1 MMGQVLDHPA
11 KTDSRSYL
19 KRGSGPR
26 LVACSSIIRGKVFSL
41 EMATCLPVVF
51 GANAACEYV
60 ISGSTMT
67 EFHALIEEI
76 DGAWMLSVIDPE
88 AQVWVNN
95 EPVQVAVLDHGDQ
108 VQFGR
113 HLLVFLQ
120 DEAKDSLYAVESA
133 QQTRFFRL

>member
-1 MMGQVLDHPA
+1 MFGKVVDHPA
-11 KTDSRSYL
+11 KLDAKSYL
-19 KRGSGPR
+19 RRGSGPR

-41 EMATCLPVVF
+41 ELATCLPVVF

-76 DGAWMLSVIDPE
+76 EGSWMLSVIDPE

-95 EPVQVAVLDHGDQ
+95 EPVQIAVLEHGDQ

-120 DEAKDSLYAVESA
+120 DQAKDTSLDMDSEQLASL
-133 QQTRFFRL
+133 FRL